1 MVGQLG
7 VVVEIDIN
15 NVTAEIKRV
24 EKMPCRKYLVPY
36 LEPLKNLKEYP
47 PAEKSM

>member
-1 MVGQLG
+1 MVGQLE

-15 NVTAEIKRV
+15 NVNAEIKRV
-24 EKMPCRKYLVPY
+24 EKMPCRKCLEPY
-36 LEPLKNLKEYP
+36 LERLKNPKEHP